1 MILFVCV
8 SWQWH
13 TPTDVTA
20 VAPDE
25 KLGQCTRTSVLHVE
39 QKPLILVENNT
50 AEVLWEFRLQTY
62 KQAAGQPIRHS
73 GGFQRQMWPSQWA
86 ATSGARVLSFPI
98 LVIRALF
105 LNHKSS
111 VVLYNR
117 GMGQQFIL
125 EFTVQRF
132 SSPIKWSRVRC
143 QVSLSLSSS
152 SPVLPSSF
160 CTSE

>member
-1 MILFVCV
+1 M
-8 SWQWH
+8 
-13 TPTDVTA
+13 TA

-62 KQAAGQPIRHS
+62 KQAARQPIRHS

-98 LVIRALF
+98 LVTRALF

-117 GMGQQFIL
+117 GMGQQCSVFKTHPRIHCSKVFFTNKVIQSEVSGIL
-125 EFTVQRF
+125 VFFLTCPAFVF
-132 SSPIKWSRVRC
+132 
-143 QVSLSLSSS
+143 LYL
-152 SPVLPSSF
+152 
-160 CTSE
+160 